1 LKKTP
6 AAVLLTRRLTDAVE
20 HRVAQ
25 SYRGLF
31 NPEDRPLSDD
41 TLVERSQEAEAILC
55 CVTDRFPRELLSRL
69 GPKLKVLASVS
80 VGTDHIDLAAAREK
94 GLRVTNTPDVV
105 TEATADVALLLLLAA
120 ARRAS
125 EGEPLVRS
133 GAWTGWAPTQ
143 LLGRGFAGK
152 RLGIVGM
159 GRIGRAFAERAR
171 PLGLDIHY
179 SNRTRLPAALEQGAH
194 FHETLDGLLQVS
206 DFLSLHA
213 PATAATRRMMNS
225 RTLALLPR
233 GAILVNSAR
242 GDLVDDEAL
251 IGALQNGHLFAA
263 GLDVYTGEPALHP
276 GYRALPNVFL
286 LPHLGTATLETR
298 TAMGFRALDNVDA
311 VLSGREP
318 PDAVV

>member
-1 LKKTP
+1 LKTP
-6 AAVLLTRRLTDAVE
+6 PVVLLTRRLTEAVE
-20 HRVAQ
+20 ERVER

-31 NPEDRPLSDD
+31 NPEDRPLSEDD
-41 TLVERSQEAEAILC
+41 IAARSTEAEAILC
-55 CVTDRFPRELLSRL
+55 CVTDRFSRALLARL
-69 GPKLKVLASVS
+69 GQAVRVLASVS
-80 VGTDHIDLAAAREK
+80 VGTDHIDLQAAQER

-105 TEATADVALLLLLAA
+105 TEATADIALLLLLGA
-120 ARRAS
+120 ARRAG
-125 EGEPLVRS
+125 EGTELVRN

-143 LLGRGFAGK
+143 LLGRGFGGK

-171 PLGLDIHY
+171 PLGVEIHY
-179 SNRTRLPAALEQGAH
+179 TNRTRLPEGLEQGAH
-194 FHETLDGLLQVS
+194 FHETLESLLAVS
-206 DFLSLHA
+206 AFLSLHA
-213 PATAATRRMMNS
+213 PATEATRRMMNS
-225 RTLALLPR
+225 RTLALLPK

-251 IGALQNGHLFAA
+251 LAALKSGHLFAA

-311 VLSGREP
+311 VLAGQEP
-318 PDAVV
+318 PDAVA

>member
-1 LKKTP
+1 VKTP
-6 AAVLLTRRLTDAVE
+6 VSVLLTRRLTDAVQE
-20 HRVAQ
+20 RVAR

-31 NPEDRPLSDD
+31 NPEDKPLGDD
-41 TLVERSQEAEAILC
+41 ALVERSADAEAILC
-55 CVTDRFPRELLSRL
+55 CVTDRFSRELLLRL

-80 VGTDHIDLAAAREK
+80 VGTDHIDLVAARER

-105 TEATADVALLLLLAA
+105 TEATADIALLLLLGA

-125 EGEPLVRS
+125 EGEALVRS
-133 GAWTGWAPTQ
+133 GGWTGWAPTQ

-159 GRIGRAFAERAR
+159 GRIGRAFAERVR
-171 PLGLDIHY
+171 PLGVEIHY
-179 SNRTRLPAALEQGAH
+179 TNRTRLPLALEQGAH
-194 FHETLDGLLQVS
+194 FHATLESLLAVS

-213 PATAATRRMMNS
+213 PANADTRRMMNS
-225 RTLALLPR
+225 RTLGLLPR
-233 GAILVNSAR
+233 GAVLVNSAR
-242 GDLVDDEAL
+242 GDLLDDEAL
-251 IGALQNGHLFAA
+251 LSNLKSGHLFAA

-311 VLSGREP
+311 VLGGAEP

>member
-1 LKKTP
+1 VKTP
-6 AAVLLTRRLTDAVE
+6 PLVLLTRRLTDAVE
-20 HRVAQ
+20 ERVRD

-31 NPEDRPLSDD
+31 NPEDIPLREDD
-41 TLVERSQEAEAILC
+41 IAARSQDAEAILC
-55 CVTDRFPRELLSRL
+55 CVTDRFPRSLLVRL
-69 GPKLKVLASVS
+69 GPRVRVVASVS
-80 VGTDHIDLAAAREK
+80 VGTDHIDLQAARER

-105 TEATADVALLLLLAA
+105 TDATADIALLLLLGA

-125 EGEPLVRS
+125 EGIELVRS
-133 GAWTGWAPTQ
+133 GGWRGWEPRQ
-143 LLGRGFAGK
+143 LLGRGFSGK

-171 PLGLDIHY
+171 PLGVEIHY
-179 SNRTRLPAALEQGAH
+179 WNRRRLPEAVEKGAH
-194 FHETLDGLLQVS
+194 FHETLESLLGVS

-213 PATAATRRMMNS
+213 PSSPDTKLMMNA
-225 RTLALLPR
+225 RTLALLPK

-251 IGALQNGHLFAA
+251 IAALKSGHLFSA
-263 GLDVYTGEPALHP
+263 GLDVYTGEPAIHP
-276 GYRALPNVFL
+276 AYRTLPNVFL

-311 VLSGREP
+311 VLTGSEP
-318 PDAVV
+318 PDAVA

>member
-1 LKKTP
+1 LTTRP
-6 AAVLLTRRLTDAVE
+6 SVLLTRRLTEAVE
-20 HRVAQ
+20 QRVQ
-25 SYRGLF
+25 LSYTGLF
-31 NPEDRPLSDD
+31 NPEDRPLLADD
-41 TLVERSQEAEAILC
+41 IAARSSEAEAILC
-55 CVTDRFPRELLSRL
+55 CVTDRFPRELLFRL
-69 GPKLKVLASVS
+69 GPKLRVLASVS
-80 VGTDHIDLAAAREK
+80 VGTDHIDLQAARER

-105 TEATADVALLLLLAA
+105 TEATADIALLLLLGA

-133 GAWTGWAPTQ
+133 GAWTGWGPTQ
-143 LLGRGFAGK
+143 LLGRSFSGK

-159 GRIGRAFAERAR
+159 GRIGRAFAARAR
-171 PLGLDIHY
+171 PLGVEIHY
-179 SNRTRLPAALEQGAH
+179 SNRTRLPPELEAGAH
-194 FHETLDGLLQVS
+194 FHERLENLLAVS

-213 PATAATRRMMNS
+213 PATAATRQLMNA
-225 RTLALLPR
+225 RTLALLPP

-251 IGALQNGHLFAA
+251 IASLRSGHLFGA

-311 VLSGREP
+311 VLAGREP
-318 PDAVV
+318 ADAVV

>member
-1 LKKTP
+1 LKTP
-6 AAVLLTRRLTDAVE
+6 PSVLLTRRLTEAVE
-20 HRVAQ
+20 QRVKR
-25 SYRGLF
+25 SYTGLF
-31 NPEDRPLSDD
+31 NSKDRPLLADD
-41 TLVERSQEAEAILC
+41 IAAQSADVEAILC
-55 CVTDRFPRELLSRL
+55 CVTDRFSRELLFRL
-69 GPKLKVLASVS
+69 GPKLRVLASVS
-80 VGTDHIDLAAAREK
+80 VGTDHIDLQAARER

-105 TEATADVALLLLLAA
+105 TEATADIALLLLLGA
-120 ARRAS
+120 ARRTS

-143 LLGRGFAGK
+143 LLGRSFSGK

-159 GRIGRAFAERAR
+159 GRIGRAFAARAR
-171 PLGLDIHY
+171 PLGVEIHY
-179 SNRTRLPAALEQGAH
+179 CNRTRLAPELEQGAH
-194 FHETLDGLLQVS
+194 FHEKLESLLALS

-213 PATAATRRMMNS
+213 PATAATRQLMNA
-225 RTLALLPR
+225 RTLALLPP

-251 IGALQNGHLFAA
+251 IASLRSGHLFAA

-276 GYRALPNVFL
+276 GYRTLPNVFL

-311 VLSGREP
+311 VLAGQEP
-318 PDAVV
+318 PDAVA

>member
-1 LKKTP
+1 MKAP
-6 AAVLLTRRLTDAVE
+6 AHVFLTRRLTDAVE
-20 HRVAQ
+20 ARVAHT
-25 SYRGLF
+25 YRGHF
-31 NPEDRPLSDD
+31 NPEDVPLSDD
-41 TLVERSQEAEAILC
+41 AVVEGSAEAEAILC
-55 CVTDRFPRELLSRL
+55 CVTDRFPRGLLLRL
-69 GPKLKVLASVS
+69 NPKLRVLASVS
-80 VGTDHIDLAAAREK
+80 VGTDHIDLAAARER

-105 TEATADVALLLLLAA
+105 TEATADIALLLLLGA

-125 EGEPLVRS
+125 EGEALVRS
-133 GAWTGWAPTQ
+133 GAWTGWAPNQ

-159 GRIGRAFAERAR
+159 GRIGRALAHRVR
-171 PLGLDIHY
+171 PLGVEIHY
-179 SNRTRLPAALEQGAH
+179 CNRSRLEAHLEQGAH
-194 FHETLDGLLQVS
+194 FHETLESLLRVS

-213 PATAATRRMMNS
+213 PASADTKGMMNA

-233 GAILVNSAR
+233 GAVLVNSAR

-251 IGALQNGHLFAA
+251 VSALKSGHLFSA

-276 GYRALPNVFL
+276 GYRTLPNVFL

-318 PDAVV
+318 LDAVV